1 MRIKKPFPSWLIGI
15 LLTLF
20 FLFITLTGVLDFPGA
35 IEMKAFDLRARLAA
49 LEDRNPDIEL
59 VVISEEDLF
68 ELGRFPGPG
77 TFSPREFAT
86 SPCRSEGDRAQYLLS

>member
-1 MRIKKPFPSWLIGI
+1 MRIKKILPDWLIGI

-49 LEDRNPDIEL
+49 PEDRNPDIEL
-59 VVISEEDLF
+59 VVIP
-68 ELGRFPGPG
+68 GRE
-77 TFSPREFAT
+77 TLSPRGSAT
-86 SPCRSEGDRAQYLLS
+86 SLWQGPR